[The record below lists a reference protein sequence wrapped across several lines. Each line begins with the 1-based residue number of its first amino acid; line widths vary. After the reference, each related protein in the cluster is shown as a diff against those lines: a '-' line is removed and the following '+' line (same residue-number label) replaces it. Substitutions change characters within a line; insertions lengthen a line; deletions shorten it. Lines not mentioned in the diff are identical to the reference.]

1 MDKNIL
7 EIKTV
12 QASAFRILVEA
23 LKEILTDAKRT
34 ALEDGERHLATDASE
49 QIKHQIRES
58 IMNINQHDS
67 NRSEVVIKY
76 CKNIGLKRYFDSL
89 MVDPE
94 KQSAAMKVF
103 NS

>member
-1 MDKNIL
+1 
-7 EIKTV
+7 
-12 QASAFRILVEA
+12 
-23 LKEILTDAKRT
+23 
-34 ALEDGERHLATDASE
+34 
-49 QIKHQIRES
+49 
-58 IMNINQHDS
+58 MNINQHDS